1 MAYSLSP
8 ERNSLRVIVTSS
20 KSSASARSAL
30 SKASVISATPR
41 GRRLLVPLKMTSSIL
56 LPRRYLTRCSPK
68 TQRTASEILLFPDPF
83 GPTMAVMPAPNS
95 RFVRSA
101 KDLKPKA
108 VTDFK
113 NKKDHPVLM

>member
-1 MAYSLSP
+1 
-8 ERNSLRVIVTSS
+8 
-20 KSSASARSAL
+20 
-30 SKASVISATPR
+30 
-41 GRRLLVPLKMTSSIL
+41 
-56 LPRRYLTRCSPK
+56 
-68 TQRTASEILLFPDPF
+68 
-83 GPTMAVMPAPNS
+83 MAVMPAPNS